1 MQQELVGVEKVSQ
14 SSIKIGF
21 DAKRV
26 FHNHTGL
33 GNYSRTLLA
42 NLNIYY
48 PHFFNFFL
56 FTPEFSS
63 NSLSHLFFNLKN
75 FKIVFPPSGKTIFWR
90 LFSIVKDLKKN
101 QIQLYHGLSNEL
113 PFEFIKSASIKW
125 VVSIHDIAFLSFK
138 KDYSFFDRLIHYYK
152 IRFSCHKADLIIA
165 ISEFTKKEICRVFS
179 ISPDKVQVVY
189 QTVQEVF
196 KSKYQAKDIENVLSE
211 YKIPNRFYLFVGSI
225 TARKNLFSALK
236 AWYLLPEEYQLP
248 FVIIGKPNRNYI
260 KLINKFL
267 KSFPEDQF
275 NKILFRKV
283 TSDHLPFIYQS
294 AAIFIYPS
302 HFEGF
307 GIPVLEA
314 LYSGIPV
321 ITSNTSS
328 LPEVAGEGA
337 ILVNPNDVLEIQ
349 AGIIRFMN
357 DHEYKEK
364 AINKGYE
371 HSKKFEAQELTHQL
385 VNIYQGLLK

>member
-14 SSIKIGF
+14 SNIKIGF

-48 PHFFNFFL
+48 PHFFKFFL
-56 FTPEFSS
+56 FTPEFFS
-63 NSLSHLFFNLKN
+63 NSLGSIFANFQN
-75 FKIVFPPSGKTIFWR
+75 FKIVLPPSGKTIFWR
-90 LFSIVKDLKKN
+90 FFSIVKDLKKN

-113 PFEFIKSASIKW
+113 PFEFIKSTNIKW

-138 KDYSFFDRLIHYYK
+138 EDYSFFDKLIHYYK
-152 IRFSCHKADLIIA
+152 IKYSCRKADLIIA
-165 ISEFTKKEICRVFS
+165 VSEFTKNDICKTFS
-179 ISPDKVQVVY
+179 VSSDKVQVVY
-189 QTVQEVF
+189 QSVQEVF
-196 KSKYQAKDIENVLSE
+196 KIKYQANDIQNLLGE
-211 YKIPNRFYLFVGSI
+211 YQVPERFYLFVGSI
-225 TARKNLFSALK
+225 TARKNLLSALK
-236 AWYLLPEEYQLP
+236 AWNLLPEEYQLP
-248 FVIIGKPNRNYI
+248 FVIIGKPNRKYI

-283 TSDHLPFIYQS
+283 TNDHLPFIYQS

-321 ITSNTSS
+321 ITSKTSS

-337 ILVNPNDVLEIQ
+337 ILVNPNDEMEIR

-357 DHEYKEK
+357 DHEYKKK

-371 HSKKFEAQELTHQL
+371 HIKKFESQELTYQL